1 MDERNLMPNPEKTAF
16 SATVTRQVGLP
27 YLLYRP
33 PGYERRKP
41 WPLVL
46 FLHGMGERGT
56 DLALVPVHGLA
67 RRIAAGDEFPFVAVM
82 PQCPPDSFWHEQLDA
97 LEALLDHTQETLNVD
112 TRRVYL
118 TGLSMGGFGTWLLAA
133 HCPQRFAAI
142 APVCGG
148 GIPWTA
154 ARLKDVPVWA
164 FHGSQDTLVH
174 PRESKRMVQAVKDA
188 GGTARLTLYPGVG
201 HDSWTQAYANPKLY
215 SWLLRRRR

>member
-1 MDERNLMPNPEKTAF
+1 MTNLEVSSFN
-16 SATVTRQVGLP
+16 ATVTRQLSLP

-33 PGYERRKP
+33 AGYERRKP
-41 WPLVL
+41 WPLVM

-56 DLALVPVHGLA
+56 DLARVPLHGLA
-67 RRIAAGDEFPFVAVM
+67 KHLAAGEAFPFVAVM

-97 LEALLDHTQETLNVD
+97 LEALLDHAAATLNVD

-133 HCPQRFAAI
+133 RCPQRFAAI

-148 GIPWTA
+148 GILWTA
-154 ARLKDVPVWA
+154 ERLKDLPVWA
-164 FHGSQDTLVH
+164 FHGSKDEVVH
-174 PRESKRMVQAVKDA
+174 PRESKLMVQAVKAA
-188 GGTARLTLYPGVG
+188 GGTARLTMYPGVG

-215 SWLLRRRR
+215 TWLLRQRR